1 MKTAY
6 IDCQFGVAGDM
17 LLGAL
22 VAGGVPVDHLKSELS
37 KLGISGWDIIPEPVK
52 RSGIAATHVDV
63 PTGEEH
69 AHRHLSHIT
78 DIIGNSNLPDRVKDR
93 ATRIFT
99 RLAEAEA
106 VVHGTSPEKIH
117 FHEVGALDAIVD
129 VVGVCIGLEYFD
141 VGSVY
146 ATPLHLGT
154 GTVNCAHGCMPVPV
168 PAVVELAKG
177 VPVVRTAY
185 DGEMTTPTGAAILT
199 TLVESWARP
208 GRFTGEASGYGAGT
222 RESAE
227 HPNTVRIV
235 IGSTET
241 PTPHDHSRLLETTID
256 DMNPEFY
263 GYLMD
268 QLFAAGAKDVYL
280 TPVYM
285 KKGRPGTVVSVLA
298 DGESAERL
306 TGILLAETTTLGV
319 RMLHVE
325 RRLLERR
332 EGSVSTQWGPVRVKI
347 ACVDGRERCTPEF
360 DDCARVAR
368 EHGVPLQTVYETVI
382 RADRNES
389 N

>member
-22 VAGGVPVDHLKSELS
+22 VACGVPVDHLKSELS
-37 KLGISGWDIIPEPVK
+37 KLGVSGWDITTEPVK
-52 RSGIAATHVDV
+52 RSGIAATHVAV
-63 PTGEEH
+63 STGEEH
-69 AHRHLSHIT
+69 AHRRLSHIT
-78 DIIGNSNLPDRVKDR
+78 AIIAESTLPDRVKDR
-93 ATRIFT
+93 AIRIFT

-106 VVHGTSPEKIH
+106 VVHDTTPEKIQ

-129 VVGVCIGLEYFD
+129 VVGACIGLEYFD
-141 VGSVY
+141 VGRVY

-168 PAVVELAKG
+168 PAVVELTKG
-177 VPVVRTAY
+177 VPVIRTGY
-185 DGEMTTPTGAAILT
+185 VGEMTTPTGAAILT
-199 TLVESWARP
+199 TLVESWVQP
-208 GRFTGEASGYGAGT
+208 GRFTGETSGYGAGT

-235 IGSTET
+235 IGATET
-241 PTPHDHSRLLETTID
+241 PIPHDHSRLLETTID

-268 QLFAAGAKDVYL
+268 LLFAAGAKDVYL

-285 KKGRPGTVVSVLA
+285 KKGRPGTVVNVLA
-298 DGESAERL
+298 DDESAERL

-319 RMLHVE
+319 RMLPIE

-332 EGSVSTQWGPVRVKI
+332 EETVSTQWGPVRVKI
-347 ACVDGRERCTPEF
+347 ACADGHDRYTPEF
-360 DDCARVAR
+360 DDCARIAR
-368 EHGVPLQTVYETVI
+368 EHGVPLQTVYETVL
-382 RADRNES
+382 RADRNGS